1 MKFLIVS
8 LLIVFLIYSFAF
20 AEDIQ
25 IYTSTTKG
33 MTYYHIKYIL
43 TPENTLLPNDPKVV
57 VEFGLKR
64 NAENYRKEIIDE
76 QSINFKGYGQFEIFI
91 PVEEF
96 LFAHHKSGYV
106 IVRMPQ
112 TLGDNE
118 YSTHSKDT
126 KGYDCVVEKQ
136 ALYNRIK
143 EMKESGK
150 GSVDV
155 VIELNPYVRVKSKNP
170 LELELTNRNVFFRS
184 AHGRYIDYVRQL
196 YSQKPRINKKF
207 E

>member
-1 MKFLIVS
+1 MKSLGVIILTIIFLFP
-8 LLIVFLIYSFAF
+8 LYAQ
-20 AEDIQ
+20 DNQ
-25 IYTSTTKG
+25 IYTSETKG
-33 MTYYHIKYIL
+33 VVYYHIKYTL

-57 VEFGLKR
+57 AEFGLKR
-64 NAENYRKEIIDE
+64 NAENYRKEILDE
-76 QSINFKGYGQFEIFI
+76 QSINFKEYGQFEIFI
-91 PVEEF
+91 PVEKF
-96 LFAHHKSGYV
+96 PFTHHESGYM
-106 IVRMPQ
+106 IVRMAQ

-126 KGYDCVVEKQ
+126 KGYDYVVEKQ

-155 VIELNPYVRVKSKNP
+155 VIELNPYVKVKSKNP
-170 LELELTNRNVFFRS
+170 LELELINRNVFFRS
-184 AHGRYIDYVRQL
+184 AHGRYIDYAGQL